1 MRNRIESKEEEET
14 ITPAWGGGEENP
26 AIPVGV
32 QGKKRLDC
40 AGLPVELAV
49 VEKRRSS

>member
-14 ITPAWGGGEENP
+14 ITPAWGGEEENP
-26 AIPVGV
+26 AIPVRV

-49 VEKRRSS
+49 VEKGRSS